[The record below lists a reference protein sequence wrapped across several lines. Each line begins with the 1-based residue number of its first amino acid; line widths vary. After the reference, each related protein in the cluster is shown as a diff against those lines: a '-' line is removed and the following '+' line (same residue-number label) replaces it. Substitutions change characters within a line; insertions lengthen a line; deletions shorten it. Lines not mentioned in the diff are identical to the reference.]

1 MSCKLNT
8 IAPKRSYVV
17 SPGSNLKRWRNLEIV
32 DEGCEGV
39 RHGRTGQRVADADE
53 HVDDA
58 VIVDLHRVR
67 CMQSTRNAFDNV
79 KTRFLL
85 RLKV

>member
-8 IAPKRSYVV
+8 VAPKRSYVV
-17 SPGSNLKRWRNLEIV
+17 SQRSNLKRWRNLEIV
-32 DEGCEGV
+32 DEGREGV

-67 CMQSTRNAFDNV
+67 CTVNTQ
-79 KTRFLL
+79 RFW
-85 RLKV
+85 